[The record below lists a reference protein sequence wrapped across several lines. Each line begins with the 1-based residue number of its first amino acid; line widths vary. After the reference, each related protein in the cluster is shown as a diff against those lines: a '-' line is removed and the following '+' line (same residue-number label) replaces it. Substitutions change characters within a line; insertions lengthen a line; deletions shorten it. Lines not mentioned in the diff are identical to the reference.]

1 MNDLLPYQGR
11 WISDDAALRV
21 CEKSRRI
28 GMSWSEAL
36 DAVLYAASGKGN
48 VYYQTFRED
57 VTKGFLADCAAWIE
71 DVETVTSEV
80 EEILV
85 KDEQGRASTAYRI
98 TCASGKEILGLSSN
112 PHIFRSRGRP
122 GDLAILDE
130 AAFLPDLQASLT
142 AATAFLTWGG
152 KVHILSTHQ
161 SDSSP
166 FARLCDEIRDGK
178 SKDGSLHR
186 VTFSDAIAD
195 GLYRRVCEVTE
206 EEWSA
211 EAEAEWEARIRAHY
225 GDRAGEE
232 LDCHPASGYGCW
244 LEWAQIRAAE
254 SEACPPERGFEDA
267 APEAAGYGVRWIGVD
282 VARERDLWVAVVL
295 DDRGGVLWTVD
306 TVVGRGETFRAQRGV
321 VAALIET
328 WRPIRVAV
336 DQTGMGEAFV
346 ESLQEA
352 HGTVIE
358 GVRFSAP
365 VQLDLAT
372 ALSERLQDRGLRIPD
387 SEALRQ
393 NLRAVRREPGRTG
406 GWRLVT
412 ERTRE
417 GQGETSHADRFWA
430 YALACAV
437 AADGHGPFEGQTV
450 GRIEAPSLVAQAVR
464 ADYGAG
470 VVRSLSAGALRGFAP
485 RPRA

>member
-1 MNDLLPYQGR
+1 MYDLLAYQGR
-11 WISDDAALRV
+11 WISDEESLRV
-21 CEKSRRI
+21 CEKSRRV
-28 GMSWSEAL
+28 GMSWAEAL
-36 DAVLYAASGKGN
+36 DAVLHAAAGKGN

-57 VTKGFLADCAAWIE
+57 VTKGFLSDAAAWIQ
-71 DVETVTSEV
+71 DVQQVASEV
-80 EEILV
+80 EEILIE
-85 KDEQGRASTAYRI
+85 DDQGRASTAYRI
-98 TCASGKEILGLSSN
+98 RLASGKEILGVSSN

-152 KVHILSTHQ
+152 RVHILSTHQ

-166 FARLCDEIRDGK
+166 FARLCDDLRDGRQE
-178 SKDGSLHR
+178 GSLHR
-186 VTFSDAIAD
+186 VTFRDAIED
-195 GLYRRVCEVTE
+195 GLYRRVCDVTGS
-206 EEWSA
+206 EWSA
-211 EAEAEWEARIRAHY
+211 EAEAAWEARIRGRY

-232 LDCHPASGYGCW
+232 LDCQPASGYGCW
-244 LEWAQIRAAE
+244 LEWGDIRAAE
-254 SEACPPERGFEDA
+254 SEACPPERGFDGPAPDA
-267 APEAAGYGVRWIGVD
+267 PAGYGVRWIGID

-295 DDRGGVLWTVD
+295 EDRGGVLWTVD
-306 TVVGRGETFRAQRGV
+306 SVVGRGESFRAQRGV
-321 VAALIET
+321 VAGLVET

-352 HGTVIE
+352 HGTVVE
-358 GVRFSAP
+358 GVRFSGP

-417 GQGETSHADRFWA
+417 GDGETSHADRFWA
-430 YALACAV
+430 LALACAA
-437 AADGHGPFEGQTV
+437 AADGRGPFEGETV
-450 GRIEAPSLVAQAVR
+450 GRIEAPSLVARAAL

-470 VVRSLSAGALRGFAP
+470 VVRGVSAGALRGFAG
-485 RPRA
+485 RS